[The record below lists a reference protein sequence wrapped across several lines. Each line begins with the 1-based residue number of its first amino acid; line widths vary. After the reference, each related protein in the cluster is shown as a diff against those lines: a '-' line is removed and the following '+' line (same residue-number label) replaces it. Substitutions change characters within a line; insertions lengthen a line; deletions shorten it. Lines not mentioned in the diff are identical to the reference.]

1 MGQVRDNFEEL
12 LKKELIKYYKDELEI
27 DKETY
32 ENQTFN
38 TLTSEEIEI
47 LAEKIDNLSFESRIV
62 LLSKYYFKTSP
73 EDTKEVFEIKDPK
86 EKSIFLNH
94 LLSKQLKVEGLID
107 DESFE
112 KACEIV
118 IKLEEQEARK
128 IGKDITIKP
137 KYNGKTEKILKEA
150 GINTKRRFIHFSKK
164 AAAILLITTIS
175 LGLFLSTNTTAREK
189 LFDWFITDYGIY
201 SEFIPEE
208 INKDYMEILE
218 ISDLEINY
226 IPDGFEL
233 DDVQEGVFSHMY
245 TYVNTNNKEEFFVV
259 RFTDLTLAKN
269 GSNLDTENSV
279 LEPITINNND
289 GYYWYHDPISSV
301 LWQHHGIENNIHG
314 NISKAEIIKISEN
327 ILKK

>member
-1 MGQVRDNFEEL
+1 MRDNFEEL

-32 ENQTFN
+32 ENHTFN

-73 EDTKEVFEIKDPK
+73 EETKEVFEIKDPK

-164 AAAILLITTIS
+164 AAAILLVTTIS

-233 DDVQEGVFSHMY
+233 EDVQEGMFSKNFVYLNDNNMLFISFG
-245 TYVNTNNKEEFFVV
+245 TLKDVESTTQLNTEDAIVEEI
-259 RFTDLTLAKN
+259 KIN
-269 GSNLDTENSV
+269 G
-279 LEPITINNND
+279 ND
-289 GYYWYHDPISSV
+289 GYIWERENQAFLIYNRNS
-301 LWQHHGIENNIHG
+301 IEIFING
-314 NISKAEIIKISEN
+314 DVSQEEIIN
-327 ILKK
+327 IGKNIEKK